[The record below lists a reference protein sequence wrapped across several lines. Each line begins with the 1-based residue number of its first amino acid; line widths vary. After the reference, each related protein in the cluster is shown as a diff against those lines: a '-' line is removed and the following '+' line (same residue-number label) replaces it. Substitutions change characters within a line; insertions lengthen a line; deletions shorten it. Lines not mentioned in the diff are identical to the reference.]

1 MLTNAQNT
9 ALKNAIQNETD
20 PVFVGYRTEGATGLM
35 AQWFNQAVT
44 PTVLA
49 WKTATVKDV
58 DEAPSY
64 TTYDSLTQGK
74 RDSWER
80 FLAFDRD
87 FSKAKVRRW
96 VVDVW
101 GNATASSN
109 SEAILQAGT
118 RPITRGE
125 NVLGGTNSSTEG
137 TVTARRLTWEGV
149 ITNDYIVRAV
159 NS

>member
-1 MLTNAQNT
+1 MLNT
-9 ALKNAIQNETD
+9 AQISVLKTAILNETD
-20 PVFVGYRTEGATGLM
+20 PTFVEYRSGGATGLM
-35 AQWFNQAVT
+35 AGWFNQTAT
-44 PTVLA
+44 PEVLA
-49 WKTATVKDV
+49 WKTATVKEA

-87 FSKAKVRRW
+87 FSRQKVRRW
-96 VVDVW
+96 VTDIW
-101 GNATASSN
+101 GSATANSN

-125 NVLGGTNSSTEG
+125 NVLGGSASATEG
-137 TVTARRLTWEGV
+137 TVTARRLTWEGT
-149 ITNDYIVRAV
+149 ITNEDVVLAV